1 MDYNNH
7 RFNGKIMTIIVD
19 SNYFF
24 ALKSK
29 KDKNHQRSLNLL
41 KDLKEKY
48 KKPIITNYLV
58 ISELLTLVNSRF
70 KGNIY
75 SLDNYYK
82 LIWGEDNFFKIIQF
96 LPEQYK
102 ESYEILKKFTTP
114 NRLLSFVD
122 ASLIY
127 LGNIVNARAILSY
140 DNHFDGII
148 SRLY

>member
-1 MDYNNH
+1 
-7 RFNGKIMTIIVD
+7 MTVIID

-29 KDKNHQRSLNLL
+29 RDKNHQRSLELMNE
-41 KDLKEKY
+41 LKENY
-48 KKPIITNYLV
+48 NKPIITNYLA

-70 KGNIY
+70 KGNTFY
-75 SLDNYYK
+75 LDEYFK
-82 LIWGEDNFFKIIQF
+82 LIWGDDNFFKIVQL
-96 LPEQYK
+96 LPEHYK
-102 ESYEILKKFTTP
+102 ECYEILKKYANP

-122 ASLIY
+122 ASLIFFTKNVKSRV
-127 LGNIVNARAILSY
+127 LLSF